1 MIRIPKNTTIVGEL
15 RSSGEIRIDGRF
27 EGQGLVEGTLI
38 LTESCVWIGNIIA
51 DTVVIEGVV
60 EGDIIA
66 RKRLLVGPHARINGN
81 VKSPAI
87 GISNGAK
94 LFCHVDML
102 KPGEP
107 TALLEH
113 KPSVTRKNIDE
124 VAKLKNKSKK
134 TA

>member
-15 RSSGEIRIDGRF
+15 RSSGEVRIDGRF
-27 EGQGLVEGTLI
+27 EGQGLIEGTLI
-38 LTESCVWIGNIIA
+38 LTESCVWIGDITA

-66 RKRLLVGPHARINGN
+66 RKKLLVRPHARIYGN

-87 GISNGAK
+87 DISNGAK
-94 LFCHVDML
+94 LFCHIDML

-113 KPSVTRKNIDE
+113 KPAKTRKNIDE
-124 VAKLKNKSKK
+124 VANKSRK